1 MRDFILSYFVLFP
14 PSNSFVFCG
23 GTKYYNLVFR
33 FWFVI
38 IVVLSSPIIFKG
50 MSLEPL
56 FLKASS
62 LAVTF
67 VLSSD
72 LTFDNS
78 ALA

>member
-1 MRDFILSYFVLFP
+1 MRDFIPPVLSFFLSP
-14 PSNSFVFCG
+14 NSFAFCRG
-23 GTKYYNLVFR
+23 SKYHNLVFR
-33 FWFVI
+33 FCFLI
-38 IVVLSSPIIFKG
+38 IVVLSSSVIFKG

-67 VLSSD
+67 VLGSD